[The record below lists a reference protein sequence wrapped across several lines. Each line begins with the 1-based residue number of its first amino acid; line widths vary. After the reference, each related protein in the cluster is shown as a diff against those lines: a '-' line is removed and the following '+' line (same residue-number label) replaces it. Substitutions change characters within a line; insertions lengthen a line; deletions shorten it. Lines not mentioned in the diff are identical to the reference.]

1 MYLKALLA
9 CPLIAATVLGTTGP
23 GKLQPRHYSN
33 DTNGSQIG
41 PIKPKVFLI
50 NLFTPEA
57 AVFYNIPE
65 FNLLER
71 NITVPGF
78 SPKFPDAH
86 CTANGDICQLVTG
99 EGEINAAATVSS
111 LVLDKAFD
119 LRSTYFLIAGI
130 AGVNPEV
137 ATTASVLFAR
147 FEVQVA
153 LQYEFDIRD
162 IGSNFST
169 GYIPYNAKV
178 PGEYPT
184 TIYGT
189 EVFEVNDALR
199 SLAIL
204 FAKKAQLNDSA
215 IAQGYRAKYALTA
228 ATSGPSVVACDGA
241 TSDVYYTGSILS
253 SAFANFTKLITN
265 GTATY
270 CSTAQ
275 EDSAILESLLRATK
289 AKLVDFSRIIVMR
302 TASDFDRPP
311 PEISAY
317 NHFFFEKS
325 DAFDPAV
332 RNLYLA
338 GREIIGGIVGQ
349 WEGTFAKGIKPT
361 NYIGDIFGSIGG
373 IPDFGEDQ
381 DLLTDVLG
389 LTLICVTYN
398 IDIFLASS
406 QHLPP
411 TNLSTHTPPIPPD
424 PKRSPNILAPATR
437 NHSLQLE
444 GCYGPA
450 PSLSYVTAQDGI
462 IALGALARSEGFY
475 RVRSWHSAVLLAQ
488 WETVGIYLVKVG
500 TGTDFFSIYQATVQ
514 AMDILW
520 QCVMFWPEPYGGA
533 LPVGSRDVFRVVVQK

>member
-1 MYLKALLA
+1 MYLKALLT
-9 CPLIAATVLGTTGP
+9 CPLIAATVLGTTVP

-33 DTNGSQIG
+33 DTNGSQVG

-65 FNLLER
+65 FNLLEH

-169 GYIPYNAKV
+169 GYFPYNAKV

-317 NHFFFEKS
+317 NHFFFENMG
-325 DAFDPAV
+325 AFDPAV

-373 IPDFGEDQ
+373 IPDFG
-381 DLLTDVLG
+381 
-389 LTLICVTYN
+389 
-398 IDIFLASS
+398 
-406 QHLPP
+406 
-411 TNLSTHTPPIPPD
+411 
-424 PKRSPNILAPATR
+424 
-437 NHSLQLE
+437 
-444 GCYGPA
+444 
-450 PSLSYVTAQDGI
+450 
-462 IALGALARSEGFY
+462 
-475 RVRSWHSAVLLAQ
+475 
-488 WETVGIYLVKVG
+488 
-500 TGTDFFSIYQATVQ
+500 
-514 AMDILW
+514 
-520 QCVMFWPEPYGGA
+520 PYPYFGEA
-533 LPVGSRDVFRVVVQK
+533 